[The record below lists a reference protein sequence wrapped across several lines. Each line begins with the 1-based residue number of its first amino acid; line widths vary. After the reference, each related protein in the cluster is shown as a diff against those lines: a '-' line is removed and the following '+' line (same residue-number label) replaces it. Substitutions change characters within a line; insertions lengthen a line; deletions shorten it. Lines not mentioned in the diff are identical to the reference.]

1 MKKLMHTN
9 PVTEGPLFINIITFF
24 IPIFM
29 GSLLQQS
36 YNFIDALI
44 IGRYTGPEGLA
55 AIDATYNYSKLMV
68 NVFLSIALGGSILI
82 AQYIG
87 AKNMTA

>member
-1 MKKLMHTN
+1 MKKSMHTN

-36 YNFIDALI
+36 YNFIDA
-44 IGRYTGPEGLA
+44 
-55 AIDATYNYSKLMV
+55 
-68 NVFLSIALGGSILI
+68 
-82 AQYIG
+82 
-87 AKNMTA
+87 